1 MRTLL
6 IIISVLSLIAL
17 MLPSIL
23 FLAGSMG
30 LDTAKWI
37 MLIATV
43 VWFAGASLWMGKEPR
58 APAGKKATV
67 PGQAVLGKTQA

>member
-6 IIISVLSLIAL
+6 IAISVLSLIAL

-23 FLAGSMG
+23 FLAGSMS

-37 MLIATV
+37 MLLATV
-43 VWFAGASLWMGKEPR
+43 VWFAAATPWMWKQTG
-58 APAGKKATV
+58 
-67 PGQAVLGKTQA
+67 